1 MIPSVAYTKNA
12 HMYVFT
18 CVCVCVCKGEGFAS
32 FTPRYQ
38 ICREEFLSGGEGVL
52 RKARTPEM
60 LHHPTPAQDRRTEAC
75 TSGVYDN
82 VWSISWN
89 TFLQSAQVQ
98 FKGEPISLDMHADKI
113 KLFCEK
119 FPPQKLA
126 IAGKSG
132 ILKSLNGLNTFRYR
146 PQKAKHSGPDI
157 WPGCNNPKINFWNY
171 SLWICMLSRF
181 LFSDNKRTKKT
192 FSS

>member
-1 MIPSVAYTKNA
+1 
-12 HMYVFT
+12 MYVFT
-18 CVCVCVCKGEGFAS
+18 CMCVCVCKGEGFAS

-38 ICREEFLSGGEGVL
+38 ICREEFLSGEEGVL

-132 ILKSLNGLNTFRYR
+132 ILKSLNGLNTFRYMFQSVPIVSCCSSSR
-146 PQKAKHSGPDI
+146 CRFCISFGPIEDT
-157 WPGCNNPKINFWNY
+157 Y
-171 SLWICMLSRF
+171 SITW
-181 LFSDNKRTKKT
+181 T
-192 FSS
+192 